1 VNRNLVGPFK
11 GQGYFR
17 LLPGDR
23 AARESDVRRFALHTG
38 DSQGDQNGLPGGTAA
53 AAGVG

>member
-1 VNRNLVGPFK
+1 MGPFK